1 MKNIASISRGPLG
14 PGLLGAGLAALALSA
29 SSCRDS
35 STSSSASVVA
45 FVPSLDGTD
54 GCNGADQTFTVGQAF
69 TPVALGTWTADAMS
83 QVAGARGEER
93 LFLTGAGAT
102 VVEVDLTGGGPVE
115 TALVTAGVVQA
126 VVDPL
131 MAGPAPVLSGICVLD
146 SDTLLVMEHSFNVV
160 LMVSRSVPDTV
171 TLFAGLPLGAAGFAD
186 GSSSLARFSFDAAG
200 SLVATGDGT
209 VLVADSGNHAI
220 RAMKDGVVTTLA
232 GSGAP
237 FFGDGDL
244 AASFFDTPSGLSITC
259 AGRLLVSE
267 LGLGMAGG
275 HRIRSLALGQLSF
288 FGQAGTVTTLVGD
301 GTPVSVQGV
310 GILASVAGPM
320 SPVSSADGEVYWV
333 DGDTGVLRRWS
344 PVDGTV
350 DCPLWTDC
358 ASVMLGSERFTPMGV
373 TTLVSSDGGKLY
385 ALDATAGTLVSITP

>member
-1 MKNIASISRGPLG
+1 MKNTASNRMVLAAA
-14 PGLLGAGLAALALSA
+14 GLLFATTV

-35 STSSSASVVA
+35 NSQGSASLVA
-45 FVPSLDGTD
+45 FVPSLAGTD
-54 GCNGADQTFTVGQAF
+54 GCNGVDQVFTPGQAF
-69 TPVALGTWTADAMS
+69 APVALGTWTGDAMS

-102 VVEVDLTGGGPVE
+102 VVEVDLTGGGLVE
-115 TALVTAGVVQA
+115 TALVTAGVVQSLL
-126 VVDPL
+126 DPL
-131 MAGPAPVLSGICVLD
+131 LSGPAPVLSGLCVLD

-160 LMVSRSVPDTV
+160 LMISRSVPDTV
-171 TLFAGLPLGAAGFAD
+171 TLFAGLPSAVPGLAD
-186 GSSSLARFSFDAAG
+186 GPASLSRFSFDAAA
-200 SLVATGDGT
+200 SIVATGDGT

-220 RAMKDGVVTTLA
+220 RAMQSGFVTTLA

-244 AASFFDTPSGLSITC
+244 AATFFDTPSGLSITC

-301 GTPVSVQGV
+301 GTPISVQGA
-310 GILASVAGPM
+310 GEMASVAGPM
-320 SPVSSADGEVYWV
+320 SPVTTADGEIYWI

-344 PVDGTV
+344 PADGTV

-358 ASVMLGSERFTPMGV
+358 ASVLIGSERFTPMGL
-373 TTLVSSDGGKLY
+373 TSLVSSDGGVLY
-385 ALDATAGTLVSITP
+385 ALDAVAGTLVRITP